1 MAWVGMNGGL
11 WERVCVRIW
20 SVPQMGPVD
29 VCGVSFMS
37 THEATHTGGDLSGA
51 PVPWGVREVLK
62 HVFTMLFTQ
71 KQKFGFSYG

>member
-29 VCGVSFMS
+29 VCGVSFVS
-37 THEATHTGGDLSGA
+37 SHKATHRVGGGA
-51 PVPWGVREVLK
+51 LWGPGAL
-62 HVFTMLFTQ
+62 
-71 KQKFGFSYG
+71 GGP